1 MGRKNAVKGA
11 WVSAAI
17 QVKEGGVIFG
27 NAIQGHHR
35 ALKFKVHKRHMSKKI
50 GILTSGG
57 DCAGLNA
64 VIRAA
69 THRADLLGWETYGIL
84 DGTAGLLEAEPQ
96 VKKLTPNEFDG
107 NIMRQGGT
115 ILGTTN
121 KGNPFAFPMPDG
133 STRDRSQEIID
144 NYNKLGLDAVIGIGG
159 DGSFA
164 ILRRLAQQGGIKMV
178 GVPKTID
185 HAIGETESSVGFDTA
200 VAVATEALDR
210 LQPTAASHDRVMI
223 LEVMGRDAGHIA
235 LSAGIAGGADVILIP
250 ELKYTVD
257 KIAEK
262 ILRVKKSGRNFAL
275 VIVSEAVKTP
285 DGDKFEVTYHG
296 GEKRYGGI
304 GQYLGTKIAEA
315 TGFETR
321 VTVLGHVQRGSQP
334 TYNDRLLASAFGV
347 QAVNL
352 IKDGKFD
359 RMVAWKNRQIVD
371 VAIEDAIAAY
381 QAVDKDDALVGTAR
395 GLGIS
400 FGDE

>member
-1 MGRKNAVKGA
+1 MT
-11 WVSAAI
+11 
-17 QVKEGGVIFG
+17 
-27 NAIQGHHR
+27 
-35 ALKFKVHKRHMSKKI
+35 KKI

-69 THRADLLGWETYGIL
+69 VLKADLLGWEVYGIL
-84 DGTAGLLEAEPQ
+84 DGTAGLLQEEPQ
-96 VKKLTPNEFDG
+96 YQVLKPLDMDN
-107 NIMRQGGT
+107 NILRMGGT

-133 STRDRSQEIID
+133 SVKDRSGEIVD
-144 NYNKLGLDAVIGIGG
+144 NFKKLGLEAVIGIGG

-164 ILRRLAQQGGIKMV
+164 ILRRLAKQGGINMV
-178 GVPKTID
+178 GIPKTID
-185 HAIGETESSVGFDTA
+185 NDLGKTERSVGFDTA
-200 VAVATEALDR
+200 VMVATEALDR

-250 ELKYTVD
+250 EIGYSIENIAK
-257 KIAEK
+257 KIK
-262 ILRVKKSGRNFAL
+262 NVKETGRNFAL

-285 DGDKFEVTYHG
+285 GGEKFEVTYHN

-304 GQYLGTKIAEA
+304 GNYIAEKLA
-315 TGFETR
+315 ESTGFETR

-334 TYNDRLLASAFGV
+334 TYGDRLLASAFGV
-347 QAVNL
+347 RAVDL
-352 IKDGKFD
+352 IAEGKYD
-359 RMVAWKNRQIVD
+359 RMVSWQNRQVVD
-371 VAIEDAIAAY
+371 VAIEDAIASYAAID
-381 QAVDKDDALVGTAR
+381 QNDTLVHTAK

-400 FGDE
+400 LGDE